1 LLLES
6 LQGFIFDLDG
16 TLYRGDQAIPG
27 AVETVARL
35 RELGKKV
42 AFISNKPLQPR
53 AVYAARL
60 TRLGIPAD
68 PEDVITSGDVLS
80 HHLAAVSP
88 GARVF
93 VIGEPPLLQEMR
105 DVGLELCDDPA
116 RIQVV
121 VAAFDRTFDYR
132 KWNIAF
138 QAIKFHRARFVATN
152 ADKTCPVEGG
162 EIPDCAGVIAALEAT
177 TDHKVE
183 LVAGKPSPLMINAGL
198 RRMGVPPAA
207 CLVTGDRLETD
218 IRMGREAGTKT
229 ALVLTG
235 VTRREQVA
243 TSPFQPDV
251 VLDRIDQLLALPS

>member
-1 LLLES
+1 MSLRLEL

-16 TLYRGDQAIPG
+16 TLYRGDQALPG
-27 AVETVARL
+27 AVATVARL
-35 RELGKKV
+35 RQMGKKV
-42 AFISNKPLQPR
+42 MFISNKPLEPR
-53 AVYAARL
+53 TAYAAKL

-68 PEDVITSGDVLS
+68 PEDVITSGYVLS
-80 HHLAAVSP
+80 HHLAEVSP

-105 DVGLELCDDPA
+105 EVGLELCEEPA
-116 RIQVV
+116 RIQIV

-138 QAIKFHRARFVATN
+138 QAIKFHQARFVATN
-152 ADKTCPVEGG
+152 ADKTCPVAGG

-177 TDHKVE
+177 TDRRVE

-198 RRMGVPPAA
+198 RRMGVAAAA

-243 TSPFQPDV
+243 ASPFQPDI
-251 VLDRIDQLLALPS
+251 VLERLDQLLA